1 MATDIFDRLVQDHD
15 KHRKLIAAIEETVG
29 ASDDRKALFEQ
40 YKVDATAHAAAE
52 ELTLYHALMGESEMR
67 VYAQHS
73 AADHHKIGELFE
85 ELADADM
92 GSSGWLTRFAALQE
106 EYLDHLKEEE
116 QTIFPRAL
124 KDLGK
129 DRAVAMKDK
138 FNAHKPEEVER
149 AEAGTDEKINAE
161 L

>member
-1 MATDIFDRLVQDHD
+1 MAADIFDRLIEDHD
-15 KHRKLIAAIEETVG
+15 KHRDLIAAIEETVG
-29 ASDDRKALFEQ
+29 ASDERKALFEQ
-40 YKVDATAHAAAE
+40 YKTDATAHASAE
-52 ELTLYHALMGESEMR
+52 ELTLYHTLMGDSDMR

-85 ELADADM
+85 ELAEADM
-92 GSSGWLTRFAALQE
+92 GSSGWLTRFAAIKE

-116 QTIFPRAL
+116 ATIFPRAL

-129 DRAVAMKDK
+129 ERAVALKDE
-138 FNAHKPEEVER
+138 FNVQKPEEIER